1 LSGTGRGRGP
11 GEGSDDRK
19 SGTSPKEPEKVYDG
33 LGGEGVMFGFSS
45 IGPFELLLILVVA
58 LVVFGPKKLP
68 EIGRAIGQAIRSFK
82 EQSEKLTQEL
92 TLDEAAAPPPPAPP
106 AAEAAAAPPALPAG
120 PESPLPAPAP
130 RARKKRKS

>member
-1 LSGTGRGRGP
+1 
-11 GEGSDDRK
+11 
-19 SGTSPKEPEKVYDG
+19 
-33 LGGEGVMFGFSS
+33 MFGFSS

>member
-1 LSGTGRGRGP
+1 MMGC
-11 GEGSDDRK
+11 
-19 SGTSPKEPEKVYDG
+19 
-33 LGGEGVMFGFSS
+33 GGEGVMFGFSS
-45 IGPFELLLILVVA
+45 IGPFELLLILLVA

-68 EIGRAIGQAIRSFK
+68 EIGRAIGQAIRSFR

-92 TLDEAAAPPPPAPP
+92 TLDEAAAPPAPALP
-106 AAEAAAAPPALPAG
+106 AAEAAPPALPAG